1 MPEKRNSATASQDFV
16 PVQEVRD
23 GVIILKNGGLRS
35 VLMASSLNFALKSE
49 DEQNAFIMQ
58 FQSFFNSLDFS
69 VQIYIQSRE
78 LDIRPY
84 LETLEEAYKGTLDDL
99 MRIQI
104 REYIEFIRSFV
115 EGANIMTKH
124 FFVVVPYT
132 PAVLNISRKGIA
144 SKMPWSKKKKSVG
157 KDKSQKTEFEEN
169 ISQLDQRLA
178 IVQQGL
184 IRTGVR
190 TVQLDT
196 EEIIELLYKIF
207 NPGEQESPLSSKD
220 KGLQ

>member
-1 MPEKRNSATASQDFV
+1 MPQTQSTARSSQDFV
-16 PVQEVRD
+16 PIKEVRD
-23 GVIILKNGGLRS
+23 GVIILNNGGLRG

-69 VQIYIQSRE
+69 IQMYIQSRE

-84 LETLEEAYKGTLDDL
+84 LATLEEAYKGTMDDL

-104 REYIEFIRSFV
+104 REYIEFIKSFV

-124 FFVVVPYT
+124 FFVVVPYS
-132 PAVLNISRKGIA
+132 PAAINMDGGISSKLPWGQPKKGTTE
-144 SKMPWSKKKKSVG
+144 KKKT
-157 KDKSQKTEFEEN
+157 QKTEFEEN
-169 ISQLDQRLA
+169 VSQLDQRLA

-190 TVQLDT
+190 SVQLDT
-196 EEIIELLYKIF
+196 EEVIELLYKIF
-207 NPGEQESPLSSKD
+207 NPGEQDTPVQMIGQ
-220 KGLQ
+220 GLK

>member
-16 PVQEVRD
+16 PVKEVRD

-49 DEQNAFIMQ
+49 DEQNDFIMQ
-58 FQSFFNSLDFS
+58 FQSFFNYLEYS

-84 LETLEEAYKGTLDDL
+84 LETLEEAYRGTLDDL

-132 PAVLNISRKGIA
+132 PAVINLSKKGIA
-144 SKMPWSKKKKSVG
+144 SKLPWSKKKKSVG

-178 IVQQGL
+178 VVQQGL

-207 NPGEQESPLSSKD
+207 NPGEQESPLQSKD
-220 KGLQ
+220 KGLV

>member
-1 MPEKRNSATASQDFV
+1 MLN
-16 PVQEVRD
+16 
-23 GVIILKNGGLRS
+23 NGGLRA

-49 DEQNAFIMQ
+49 DEQNAFILQ
-58 FQSFFNSLDFS
+58 FQSFFNSLDFT

-84 LETLEEAYKGTLDDL
+84 LETLEDAYKGTMDDL

-115 EGANIMTKH
+115 EGADIMTKH
-124 FFVVVPYT
+124 FFVVVPYS
-132 PAVLNISRKGIA
+132 PAAININQGIKGNL
-144 SKMPWSKKKKSVG
+144 PWNKKNEPEKKKKSL
-157 KDKSQKTEFEEN
+157 KKTEFEEN
-169 ISQLDQRLA
+169 VSQLDQRLA

-196 EEIIELLYKIF
+196 EEVIELLYKIF
-207 NPGEQESPLSSKD
+207 NPGEQDTPVQMIGQ
-220 KGLQ
+220 GLK

>member
-1 MPEKRNSATASQDFV
+1 MPTAQSTTRSSQDFV
-16 PVQEVRD
+16 PIKEVRD
-23 GVIILKNGGLRS
+23 GVAVLNDGGLRA

-84 LETLEEAYKGTLDDL
+84 IETLEDAYKKTMDDL

-104 REYIEFIRSFV
+104 REYIEFIKSFV
-115 EGANIMTKH
+115 EGADIMTKH

-132 PAVLNISRKGIA
+132 PSAIDVRKGFLA
-144 SKMPWSKKKKSVG
+144 NMPWNAKNDSDKKDGV
-157 KDKSQKTEFEEN
+157 QKTAFEEN
-169 ISQLDQRLA
+169 VSQLDQRLA

-196 EEIIELLYKIF
+196 EEVIELLYKIF
-207 NPGEQESPLSSKD
+207 NPGEQD
-220 KGLQ
+220 KPVGIMNQTNG

>member
-1 MPEKRNSATASQDFV
+1 MPTSKASAKASQDFV

-23 GVIILKNGGLRS
+23 GVMLLKDGGLRG

-49 DEQNAFIMQ
+49 DEQNAFILQ

-84 LETLEEAYKGTLDDL
+84 IETLEEAYKKTLDDL

-104 REYIEFIRSFV
+104 REYIEFIKSFV
-115 EGANIMTKH
+115 EGADIMTKH
-124 FFVVVPYT
+124 FFVVVPYS
-132 PAVLNISRKGIA
+132 PAAIDVSKGIS
-144 SKMPWSKKKKSVG
+144 SKLPWNNRGKSPDEKKKDKKS
-157 KDKSQKTEFEEN
+157 EFEEN
-169 ISQLDQRLA
+169 VSQLDQRLA

-196 EEIIELLYKIF
+196 EEVIELLYKIF
-207 NPGEQESPLSSKD
+207 NPGEQDKPVQITGQGLS
-220 KGLQ
+220 

>member
-1 MPEKRNSATASQDFV
+1 MPKAKSSASSSQDFV
-16 PVQEVRD
+16 PVKEVRD
-23 GVIILKNGGLRS
+23 GVMILNNGGLRG

-58 FQSFFNSLDFS
+58 FQSFFNSLDFTI
-69 VQIYIQSRE
+69 QIYVQSRE

-84 LETLEEAYKGTLDDL
+84 LATLEEAYKGTMDDL

-115 EGANIMTKH
+115 EGADIMTKH
-124 FFVVVPYT
+124 FFVVVPYS
-132 PAVLNISRKGIA
+132 PAAITINKGML
-144 SKMPWSKKKKSVG
+144 SNLPWNKKKTPKE
-157 KDKSQKTEFEEN
+157 KENIHKTEFEEN
-169 ISQLDQRLA
+169 VSQLDQRLA
-178 IVQQGL
+178 VVQQGL

-196 EEIIELLYKIF
+196 EEVIELLYKIF
-207 NPGEQESPLSSKD
+207 NPGEQDTPVQMMNK
-220 KGLQ
+220 K